1 MALSGSFS
9 GSIKSGNYKLRVD
22 WSATQ
27 SISNN
32 TSKITAVM
40 YLVQASGWSLNIAS
54 RDDNKT
60 TINGTGYTW
69 DSPAIKNSGGK
80 TTKLATVTSGNI
92 AHNSDGTKSV
102 TIKAVFEIGA
112 TISGTKYDTIEAS
125 ATVTLNTIPRAT
137 TPKLSASSVDMGDNV
152 TVSMPRASGS
162 FTHDL
167 AYKFAGSDWV
177 SITTGAGTSY
187 SWTVPDLASK
197 VPNATSGTVT
207 LRCTTKNGNTSVG
220 SKTVTFTAK
229 VPASVKPT
237 ISGVTLAETTAG
249 IAAQFGAYVQGKS
262 KVKATITAAGAK
274 GSTIRSYS
282 STLQGRTYSGA
293 SWTSQALTSSGALSI
308 VTKVTDSRG
317 RTASKTTT
325 FSVVA
330 YSPPKISSF
339 NAYRVGEDGLA
350 QDDGEQLSMGWAYT
364 VASVGGKNTAAARIE
379 YKRTTA
385 TTWESAPL
393 HTSTALTGSGT
404 KLVTSP
410 TFSTDYQYDIRLT
423 VMDWFG
429 ASQTYTAVLPS
440 GAVIMDFRADGEGLA
455 IGKTSEKDGLELG
468 WPIAGQGLT
477 TQTQAGQYKTFDG
490 FLVQWG
496 GVNITPT
503 AAGEPTTAVVTF
515 PVPFAATPTVI
526 LTPVSSVPHS
536 LSVGV
541 QRAASIV
548 GDPAKAVAVTL
559 TRDGTTAT
567 GINWVAFGRSAE
579 TTAPVGYVLR
589 DADGQVL
596 QDADGYI
603 LTVEE

>member
-9 GSIKSGNYKLRVD
+9 GSIKDGKYKLRVD

-40 YLVQASGWSLNIAS
+40 YLVQASSWSLNIAK
-54 RDDNKT
+54 RTDNKT

-69 DSPAIKNSGGK
+69 TSPAINNSGGK

-112 TISGTKYDTIEAS
+112 TISGTRYDTIEAS
-125 ATVTLNTIPRAT
+125 QTVTLNTIPRAT
-137 TPKLSASSVDMGDNV
+137 TPTLSASSVNMGSAI
-152 TVSMPRASGS
+152 TVSLPRASGS

-167 AYKFAGSDWV
+167 AYKFAGSDWTSV
-177 SITTGAGTSY
+177 TTGAGTSY
-187 SWTVPDLASK
+187 TWTVPDLASK
-197 VPNATSGTVT
+197 IPNATSGTVT
-207 LRCTTKNGNTSVG
+207 LRCITKNGSASVG
-220 SKTVTFTAK
+220 TKTVTFTAK

-237 ISGVTLAETTAG
+237 ISAVTLAETTAG

-274 GSTIRSYS
+274 GSSIKAYS

-293 SWTSQALTSSGALSI
+293 SWTSQALTSSGSLSI

-325 FSVVA
+325 LSVVA
-330 YSPPKISSF
+330 YTPPKISRF
-339 NAYRVGEDGLA
+339 TVHREGADGPQEDGEYMGLA
-350 QDDGEQLSMGWAYT
+350 WAYT
-364 VASVGGKNTAAARIE
+364 VASVGGKNTAAMKVE

-385 TTWESAPL
+385 TSWEAAPL
-393 HTSTALTGSGT
+393 VTGTATAAAGS
-404 KLVTSP
+404 KVVTSP
-410 TFSTDYQYDIRLT
+410 TFSTDYQYDVRLT
-423 VMDWFG
+423 VSDWFG

-440 GAVIMDFRADGEGLA
+440 GAVIMDIRADGEGLA
-455 IGKTSEKDGLELG
+455 FFKTSERDGVEFG
-468 WPIAGQGLT
+468 APIAGQELT
-477 TQTQAGQYKTFDG
+477 TQTQAGQYRTFDG

-496 GVNITPT
+496 GVTITPT

-515 PVPFAATPTVI
+515 PQPFAATPTV
-526 LTPVSSVPHS
+526 LATPVSSVPQS
-536 LSVGV
+536 IAVAV
-541 QRAASIV
+541 QRAASVV
-548 GDPAKAVAVTL
+548 GDPAEAVAITL
-559 TRDGTTAT
+559 TREGTTAT
-567 GINWVAFGRSAE
+567 GINWVAFGRSAT

-589 DADGQVL
+589 DADGL
-596 QDADGYI
+596 TLADADGYT